1 MLGKFAAV
9 FGPVLMGTVTLL
21 LSNVV
26 NDEIKAARFG
36 LLSIIIL
43 FILGGYVFSKVDIKQ
58 GEFIAKNLWFLEL

>member
-9 FGPVLMGTVTLL
+9 FGPVLMGTVTLI
-21 LSNVV
+21 LSNIV

-58 GEFIAKNLWFLEL
+58 GESIAKNL